1 MSKRSNR
8 SNRTTDS
15 QDLPT
20 NISERCKFTIKFNS
34 TNISTGNYIFM
45 SINIVSWWIQMHCYS
60 KWIKQAGHAYCKP
73 IILPVHCSI
82 GRKRITSVTIII
94 IVAIILIVIV
104 IIVLVSSLLSSPWS
118 PWRPWSPWSLAL
130 RPPWS
135 LSLWSPWSPWHHDHY
150 HYDHHDHQDH
160 YWNSSLS
167 LVGCLLLVIIGI
179 WTLADKTFLSG
190 KHHCNALSSSSEHH
204 CHPNR
209 DHHHHHNHHIRQN
222 SHHHCR
228 HKCRNHNC
236 FHRQKVVFYPL
247 HTFRPFDRPSVCVMR
262 LHSG

>member
-1 MSKRSNR
+1 MTVSHSHPY
-8 SNRTTDS
+8 S
-15 QDLPT
+15 LCHIPT
-20 NISERCKFTIKFNS
+20 
-34 TNISTGNYIFM
+34 
-45 SINIVSWWIQMHCYS
+45 WWEYGG
-60 KWIKQAGHAYCKP
+60 WEYAGKP
-73 IILPVHCSI
+73 
-82 GRKRITSVTIII
+82 
-94 IVAIILIVIV
+94 
-104 IIVLVSSLLSSPWS
+104 SLSLWSPWS
-118 PWRPWSPWSLAL
+118 PW
-130 RPPWS
+130 PPWS

-190 KHHCNALSSSSEHH
+190 KHHCNALSLSSEHH